1 MAEQLII
8 LTVGFILTSV
18 IGGLLAYFF
27 QNRSWKY
34 QNTEKL
40 AESERSTATVV
51 YEDISKLLDKRL
63 YRMRQLHWKLDDLN
77 LEPEVLEKYMN
88 DYRDILY
95 EWNDR
100 LNRNLALTQ
109 AYFGDE
115 IRTVLEHTI
124 FEEFKRIGV
133 LLEQSYLQK
142 KKNSNIVNSE
152 QISKDLAKLSNTIY
166 LINLRMIELIQN
178 GKVGVFKPDHT
189 KKM

>member
-100 LNRNLALTQ
+100 MNRNLALTQ

-142 KKNSNIVNSE
+142 QKNSNIVNSE

>member
-63 YRMRQLHWKLDDLN
+63 YRMRQLYWKLDDLN